1 MLLVK
6 YLESIL
12 VGYSKRLVL
21 MLLILFFGVGT
32 AMASEEAEYTLVLK
46 EGDFEIRTYAPQV
59 LAETLVEG
67 GFSNVGNKAFMRL
80 FKYITGNNTSQQKIA
95 MTSPVTQSAKDQA
108 AESEKIAMTSPVT
121 QHQVKDSWAI
131 SFTMPANASLE
142 TLPIPNDPQVT
153 LRQVPE
159 RHLAVV
165 RYSGLWTEKG
175 YLNNKAKLANWLKQK
190 GYTVIGEP
198 VWARY
203 DPPFKPWFLRRNEVL
218 LPVELHN

>member
-1 MLLVK
+1 MVSFKSTLVVLFILLLGAGK
-6 YLESIL
+6 
-12 VGYSKRLVL
+12 
-21 MLLILFFGVGT
+21 
-32 AMASEEAEYTLVLK
+32 AMASEEADYTLVLK
-46 EGDFEIRTYAPQV
+46 EGNFEVRTYAPHV
-59 LAETLVEG
+59 LAETLVKG
-67 GFSNVGNKAFMRL
+67 GFGNVGNKAFMRL

-131 SFTMPANASLE
+131 SFTMPAAATLE
-142 TLPIPNDPQVT
+142 TLPTPNDPQVT

-175 YLNNKAKLANWLKQK
+175 YLSNKAKLESWLKQK

-218 LPVELHN
+218 LPIELL

>member
-1 MLLVK
+1 MGSFKSTLVVLFIVLLGAGK
-6 YLESIL
+6 
-12 VGYSKRLVL
+12 
-21 MLLILFFGVGT
+21 
-32 AMASEEAEYTLVLK
+32 AMASEEAEYTLVLQ
-46 EGDFEIRTYAPQV
+46 EGNFELRTYAPQV

-67 GFSNVGNKAFMRL
+67 GFGNVGNKAFMRL

-95 MTSPVTQSAKDQA
+95 MTSPVTQSS
-108 AESEKIAMTSPVT
+108 ESEKIAMTSPVT
-121 QHQVKDSWAI
+121 QHPVKDSWAI
-131 SFTMPANASLE
+131 SFTMPATATLE
-142 TLPIPNDPQVT
+142 TLPIPNDPKVT

-159 RHLAVV
+159 RHLAVI

-175 YLNNKAKLANWLKQK
+175 YLKNKAKLENWLKEK

-218 LPVELHN
+218 LPIEVP

>member
-1 MLLVK
+1 
-6 YLESIL
+6 
-12 VGYSKRLVL
+12 
-21 MLLILFFGVGT
+21 
-32 AMASEEAEYTLVLK
+32 
-46 EGDFEIRTYAPQV
+46 
-59 LAETLVEG
+59 
-67 GFSNVGNKAFMRL
+67 
-80 FKYITGNNTSQQKIA
+80 
-95 MTSPVTQSAKDQA
+95 
-108 AESEKIAMTSPVT
+108 
-121 QHQVKDSWAI
+121 
-131 SFTMPANASLE
+131 MPATASLE

-175 YLNNKAKLANWLKQK
+175 YLNNKAKLESWLKQK

-218 LPVELHN
+218 LPIELL

>member
-1 MLLVK
+1 MISFTRLLFV
-6 YLESIL
+6 LFIL
-12 VGYSKRLVL
+12 
-21 MLLILFFGVGT
+21 LLGVST
-32 AMASEEAEYTLVLK
+32 AMASEEADYTLVLK
-46 EGDFEIRTYAPQV
+46 EGDFEVRTYAPQV
-59 LAETLVEG
+59 LAEMLVKG
-67 GFSNVGNKAFMRL
+67 GFGNVGNKAFMRL

-121 QHQVKDSWAI
+121 QHSVKDSWAI
-131 SFTMPANASLE
+131 SFTMPAAATLE
-142 TLPIPNDPQVT
+142 TLPIPNDPKVT

-159 RHLAVV
+159 RHLAVI

-175 YLNNKAKLANWLKQK
+175 YLENKAKLENWLKEK

-218 LPVELHN
+218 LPIELP

>member
-1 MLLVK
+1 MISFTRLLFV
-6 YLESIL
+6 LFIL
-12 VGYSKRLVL
+12 
-21 MLLILFFGVGT
+21 LLGVST
-32 AMASEEAEYTLVLK
+32 AMASEEADYTLVLK
-46 EGDFEIRTYAPQV
+46 EGDFEVRTYAPQV
-59 LAETLVEG
+59 LAETLVKG
-67 GFSNVGNKAFMRL
+67 GFGNVGNKAFMRL

-131 SFTMPANASLE
+131 SFTMPATATLE
-142 TLPIPNDPQVT
+142 TLPIPNDPKVT

-159 RHLAVV
+159 RHLAVI

-175 YLNNKAKLANWLKQK
+175 YLENKAKLENWLKEK

-218 LPVELHN
+218 LPIELP

>member
-1 MLLVK
+1 MG
-6 YLESIL
+6 YL
-12 VGYSKRLVL
+12 KRLVL
-21 MLLILFFGVGT
+21 MLLILFFGVGA
-32 AMASEEAEYTLVLK
+32 AMASEEADYTLVLK

-153 LRQVPE
+153 LRQIPE

-175 YLNNKAKLANWLKQK
+175 YLNNKAKLESWLKQK

-218 LPVELHN
+218 LPIQLP

>member
-1 MLLVK
+1 MISFTRLLFV
-6 YLESIL
+6 LFIL
-12 VGYSKRLVL
+12 
-21 MLLILFFGVGT
+21 LLGVGT
-32 AMASEEAEYTLVLK
+32 AMASEEADYTLVLK
-46 EGDFEIRTYAPQV
+46 EGDFEVRTYAPQV
-59 LAETLVEG
+59 LAETLVKG
-67 GFSNVGNKAFMRL
+67 GFGNVGNKAFMRL

-131 SFTMPANASLE
+131 SFTMPATATLE
-142 TLPIPNDPQVT
+142 TLPIPNDPKVT

-159 RHLAVV
+159 RHLAVI

-175 YLNNKAKLANWLKQK
+175 YLENKAKLENWLKEK

-218 LPVELHN
+218 LPIELP